1 VKKKHFNVNL
11 IGSWIR
17 LDQSDCLGSGF
28 IDPIGSIMLIIKNID
43 PLILAG
49 KLKLKLNL
57 KVDPLILAGK
67 LKLKLNLKVD
77 PLILAGKL

>member
-11 IGSWIR
+11 IGSWI
-17 LDQSDCLGSGF
+17 QSDCLGFGF
-28 IDPIGSIMLIIKNID
+28 IDPIGSIMLIIINID

-67 LKLKLNLKVD
+67 L
-77 PLILAGKL
+77 

>member
-11 IGSWIR
+11 IGSWI
-17 LDQSDCLGSGF
+17 QSDCLGFGF

-67 LKLKLNLKVD
+67 L
-77 PLILAGKL
+77 

>member
-11 IGSWIR
+11 IGSWI
-17 LDQSDCLGSGF
+17 QSDCLGFGF
-28 IDPIGSIMLIIKNID
+28 IDPIGSIMLIIKDID

-67 LKLKLNLKVD
+67 L
-77 PLILAGKL
+77 

>member
-1 VKKKHFNVNL
+1 MKKKNINVNL
-11 IGSWIR
+11 IGSWI
-17 LDQSDCLGSGF
+17 QSDCLGFGF
-28 IDPIGSIMLIIKNID
+28 IDPIGSIMLIIINID

-67 LKLKLNLKVD
+67 L
-77 PLILAGKL
+77 

>member
-1 VKKKHFNVNL
+1 MKKKHINVNL
-11 IGSWIR
+11 IGSWI
-17 LDQSDCLGSGF
+17 QSDCLGFGF
-28 IDPIGSIMLIIKNID
+28 IDPIGSIMLIIINID

-67 LKLKLNLKVD
+67 L
-77 PLILAGKL
+77 